1 METYPE
7 LVEVGG
13 RVSFCLDN
21 WQSITQDPWVL
32 SVVKEGYQIEWVSKP
47 CQMVPPFQP
56 TFRPEM
62 NALGDKEVQE
72 MVLKGAIIEVSPTLG
87 KYVSTIFLVTKKNG
101 GMGPVINL
109 KYLNHLVR
117 YEHFQMEGLGSL
129 FNSLVTNEFL
139 TKLDLKDAYITLQVH
154 LKDLKLP
161 SL

>member
-7 LVEVGG
+7 LVEGGG

-21 WQSITQDPWVL
+21 WQGITQDPWVL
-32 SVVKEGYQIEWVSKP
+32 SVVKEGYQIELVSKP

-62 NALGDKEVQE
+62 NALVDIEVQE
-72 MVLKGAIIEVSPTLG
+72 MVLKGAIIEVSPTPG

-109 KYLNHLVR
+109 KYLNHLVW
-117 YEHFQMEGLGSL
+117 
-129 FNSLVTNEFL
+129 
-139 TKLDLKDAYITLQVH
+139 
-154 LKDLKLP
+154 
-161 SL
+161 